1 MKENNSVLLTNKIKH
16 LILFKFNIF
25 YRFLKPKKALQLQKK
40 KKNNNN
46 NKKKFNAHKFHL
58 QYLRFLIR
66 DVIFQLK

>member
-40 KKNNNN
+40 KKKIIIII
-46 NKKKFNAHKFHL
+46 KKNSM
-58 QYLRFLIR
+58 LISFIYNTS
-66 DVIFQLK
+66 DFSYVM